1 MMRLWRTVFL
11 MVFLVAG
18 SPVLGA
24 NEAVLQKAVAAADQ
38 KQWDEAEA
46 YLRMWLRDHSEH
58 EEALFLLARVLSWQ
72 EKFAESIDVYETLL
86 RKSPGNAD
94 YLLGMAQV
102 RFWQNL
108 PDQAASL
115 LYQAVKKAPHY
126 QAVWELLVRSLYAS
140 GDSARAE
147 KTQREAAILFPHVNW
162 QQFSPPPPAEKL
174 AATSIPVPTQSA
186 HSNFETGGSY
196 ENLDR
201 NFASW
206 NSAYIGGF
214 RSFGPRSNI
223 YGRAS
228 QVQRFDMQDVAI
240 MGGLTRP
247 LTERW
252 TLGVE
257 ADYNPAHH
265 FLPQWAL
272 QGSAHFRMDHGFGAL
287 FNFRHAGY
295 SLLDTDTGSIGLERY
310 WGNFRIAYTLYI
322 SQLQSAP
329 EPTFSHLG
337 QIAYFYSDRN
347 QVGIAIGGGQQ
358 VMLLGPGRLLNAD
371 VESYALLGQHWV
383 TQKWAL
389 VYDISLNVQG
399 TAYTRYGATFGIRYA
414 F

>member
-1 MMRLWRTVFL
+1 MIRKWHAVFL
-11 MVFLVAG
+11 IIFLAAAN
-18 SPVLGA
+18 SVLGSEETA
-24 NEAVLQKAVAAADQ
+24 LQKAVVAADQ
-38 KQWDEAEA
+38 KQWGEAEA
-46 YLRMWLRDHSEH
+46 YLRAWLRDHPGH
-58 EEALFLLARVLSWQ
+58 EDALFLLARILSWQ
-72 EKFAESIDVYETLL
+72 EKYAESIGTYETLL
-86 RKSPGNAD
+86 RQSPGNAD

-102 RFWQNL
+102 RFWQDL
-108 PDQAASL
+108 PG
-115 LYQAVKKAPHY
+115 QAVPLLNQATKIAPHY

-140 GDSARAE
+140 GDFAQAE
-147 KTQREAAILFPHVNW
+147 KTQREVAVLFPHVDW
-162 QQFSPPPPAEKL
+162 QQFSPLPAEKL
-174 AATSIPVPTQSA
+174 AATSTPIQST

-214 RSFGPRSNI
+214 RSSGPRNNI

-228 QVQRFDMQDVAI
+228 QVQRFDMQDVSI
-240 MGGLTRP
+240 MAGLTRP
-247 LTERW
+247 LSERW
-252 TLGVE
+252 TLGLE

-272 QGSAHFRMDHGFGAL
+272 QGSAHFRMNHGFGAL

-295 SLLDTDTGSIGLERY
+295 SLLDADTGSIGLERY

-337 QIAYFYSDRN
+337 QIAYFYGDRN

-358 VMLLGPGRLLNAD
+358 VMLLGPGRLRNAD

-383 TQKWAL
+383 TPKWAL

>member
-1 MMRLWRTVFL
+1 MIRKWHAVFL
-11 MVFLVAG
+11 I
-18 SPVLGA
+18 VLLA
-24 NEAVLQKAVAAADQ
+24 AADSVWSENDTALQKAVAAADH

-46 YLRMWLRDHSEH
+46 YLRTWLRDHPED
-58 EEALFLLARVLSWQ
+58 EDALFLFARILSWR
-72 EKFAESIDVYETLL
+72 ERFADSIDTYERLL

-108 PDQAASL
+108 PDQAVSL
-115 LYQAVKKAPHY
+115 LDQAVKIAPHY
-126 QAVWELLVRSLYAS
+126 QAIWEFLVRSLYAN

-147 KTQREAAILFPHVNW
+147 KTQREAAVLFPQTNW
-162 QQFSPPPPAEKL
+162 QQFSPPPAEKL
-174 AATSIPVPTQSA
+174 AATSAPTQST

-214 RSFGPRSNI
+214 RSFGARSNI

-240 MGGLTRP
+240 MGGLTKP

-272 QGSAHFRMDHGFGAL
+272 QGSAHFRMNHGFGAL

-295 SLLDTDTGSIGLERY
+295 SLLDTDTGSFGLERY

-329 EPTFSHLG
+329 APTFSHLG
-337 QIAYFYSDRN
+337 QIAYFYGDRN

-358 VMLLGPGRLLNAD
+358 VMLLGPGRLANAD

-383 TQKWAL
+383 TPKWAL
-389 VYDISLNVQG
+389 VYDLSLNVQG
-399 TAYTRYGATFGIRYA
+399 TVYTRYGATFGIRYA